1 MWKRIAAARRWRRIL
16 AASRLDPRRLQ
27 RPVEEPGQ
35 RDFILAGCP
44 RTGTSLLT
52 AMLHQPPN
60 IVTVMEPWDGLRM
73 PPAELFSSLREEI
86 ASTGELTRGRLDLD
100 ALREGR
106 VEWQQDGERASRI
119 EVAETFELGVKWPT
133 FWQYLELLPTT
144 RFLIT
149 LRDPVEVIS
158 SFRRVGGRLE
168 QGLDYDVVFNEP
180 MNRELIAASDDI
192 AVRRALLYQYINSR
206 LLPYLDKDNVFV
218 VRYERWFSDPDRLR
232 QEISQFLEVPFAE
245 SNVAIREERRRH
257 EADDLIDL
265 VREHVP
271 VRVDLGYDV

>member
-1 MWKRIAAARRWRRIL
+1 MWKRIADAYRWRRIL

-27 RPVEEPGQ
+27 RPVEEPGP

-52 AMLHQPPN
+52 ALLHQPPN
-60 IVTVMEPWDGLRM
+60 IVTVMEPWDGLKT
-73 PPAELFSSLREEI
+73 PPAQLFSSLRDEI
-86 ASTGELTRGRLDLD
+86 VDTGELTRGRLDLD
-100 ALREGR
+100 ALREGT
-106 VEWQQDGERASRI
+106 VEWQRDGERAYRI
-119 EVAETFELGVKWPT
+119 DVAEDFELGVKWPT

-180 MNRELIAASDDI
+180 MNRELAAATDDVSI
-192 AVRRALLYQYINSR
+192 RRALLYQYINSR
-206 LLPYLDKDNVFV
+206 LLAHLGKDNVFV

-232 QEISQFLEVPFAE
+232 HELSGFLEVPIAE
-245 SNVAIREERRRH
+245 SKVEIRQERRRQ
-257 EADDLIDL
+257 EADDVIDL
-265 VREHVP
+265 VRRHVP
-271 VRVDLGYDV
+271 VTRDLGYDV

>member
-16 AASRLDPRRLQ
+16 AASRLDPRRLK
-27 RPVEEPGQ
+27 RPVDEPGP

-60 IVTVMEPWDGLRM
+60 IVTVMEPWDGLTM

-86 ASTGELTRGRLDLD
+86 VNTGELSRGRLDLD

-106 VEWQQDGERASRI
+106 VEWQQDGERAYPI

-180 MNRELIAASDDI
+180 MNRELMAASDDI

-232 QEISQFLEVPFAE
+232 REISRFLEVPFAE
-245 SNVAIREERRRH
+245 SNVAIREEPRRQ
-257 EADDLIDL
+257 EAAAVIDL

-271 VRVDLGYDV
+271 VRLDLGYDV

>member
-27 RPVEEPGQ
+27 RPVEEPGP

-86 ASTGELTRGRLDLD
+86 VNTGELSRGRLDLD

-106 VEWQQDGERASRI
+106 VEWQQDGERAYPI

-180 MNRELIAASDDI
+180 MNRELMAASDDI

-232 QEISQFLEVPFAE
+232 REISRFLEVPFAE
-245 SNVAIREERRRH
+245 SNVAIREEPRRQ
-257 EADDLIDL
+257 EAAAVIDL

>member
-27 RPVEEPGQ
+27 RPVEEPGP

-52 AMLHQPPN
+52 AMLHQPPS
-60 IVTVMEPWDGLRM
+60 IVTVMEPWDGLKM
-73 PPAELFSSLREEI
+73 PPAELFSSLRGEI
-86 ASTGELTRGRLDLD
+86 ENTGELTRGRLDLD
-100 ALREGR
+100 ALREGT
-106 VEWQQDGERASRI
+106 VEWQQDGERAYRI

-206 LLPYLDKDNVFV
+206 LLPHLDKDNVFV

-245 SNVAIREERRRH
+245 SNVAIREERRRQ
-257 EADDLIDL
+257 EADDVIDL
-265 VREHVP
+265 VREYVP

>member
-1 MWKRIAAARRWRRIL
+1 MWKRIANAYRWRRIL
-16 AASRLDPRRLQ
+16 AASRLDLRRLQ
-27 RPVEEPGQ
+27 QPVEEPGSG
-35 RDFILAGCP
+35 DFILAGCP

-52 AMLHQPPN
+52 ALLHQPPN

-73 PPAELFSSLREEI
+73 PPAELFSSLRDEI
-86 ASTGELTRGRLDLD
+86 LGTGELTRGRLDLD
-100 ALREGR
+100 ALREGM
-106 VEWQQDGERASRI
+106 VEWQQDGERAYRI
-119 EVAETFELGVKWPT
+119 EVGEGFELGVKWPT

-149 LRDPVEVIS
+149 VRDPVEVIS

-180 MNRELIAASDDI
+180 MNRELTAASDDV

-206 LLPYLDKDNVFV
+206 LLPHLGKDNVFV

-232 QEISQFLEVPFAE
+232 QEISRFLEVPIAE
-245 SNVAIREERRRH
+245 SKVAIREDRRRQ
-257 EADDLIDL
+257 EADDVIDL
-265 VREHVP
+265 VRRYVP
-271 VRVDLGYDV
+271 VSGDLGYDV

>member
-27 RPVEEPGQ
+27 RPVEEPGP

-86 ASTGELTRGRLDLD
+86 VNTGELSRGRLDLD

-106 VEWQQDGERASRI
+106 VEWQQDGERAYPI

-180 MNRELIAASDDI
+180 MNRELMAASDDI

-232 QEISQFLEVPFAE
+232 REISRFLEVPFAE
-245 SNVAIREERRRH
+245 SNVAIREEPRRQ
-257 EADDLIDL
+257 EAAAVIDL

-271 VRVDLGYDV
+271 VRLDLGYDV

>member
-16 AASRLDPRRLQ
+16 AASRLDPRRLK
-27 RPVEEPGQ
+27 RPVDEPGP

-86 ASTGELTRGRLDLD
+86 VNTGELSRGRLDLD

-106 VEWQQDGERASRI
+106 VEWQQDGERAYPI

-180 MNRELIAASDDI
+180 MNRELMAASDDI

-232 QEISQFLEVPFAE
+232 REISRFLEVPFAE
-245 SNVAIREERRRH
+245 SNVAIREEPRRQ
-257 EADDLIDL
+257 EAAAVIDL

-271 VRVDLGYDV
+271 VRLDLGYDV